1 MDSRLKKYCD
11 LNRIFL
17 DNVASIQ
24 DALIEANKTQ
34 QTLIELVELRA
45 EFEKSFNKI
54 DLEFEKFMAD
64 RRVSVK
70 KNLDK
75 NSVKNIT
82 KDGIDNQVIAIYQE
96 EYSKLKEKHNQA
108 KLNSDLCL
116 DLRMI
121 MFQRKDIIYSLI
133 EYLKVQKDRES
144 CVINS
149 KEFIEKILGRIS

>member
-1 MDSRLKKYCD
+1 
-11 LNRIFL
+11 L
-17 DNVASIQ
+17 DNVDSVQ
-24 DALIEANKTQ
+24 EALIEANKTQ

-45 EFEKSFNKI
+45 EFEKAFNNI

>member
-24 DALIEANKTQ
+24 EALIEANKTQ

-45 EFEKSFNKI
+45 EFEKAFNNI